1 MEVQLMIEASVVGIV
16 SIVLGFGL
24 DFALSKLNG
33 NHPLNT
39 KYVKFFLLGVLAHL
53 LFEFGGLNKW
63 YCKEG
68 IACKR

>member
-39 KYVKFFLLGVLAHL
+39 KYVKCKKCFMISPSWFLLDDS
-53 LFEFGGLNKW
+53 
-63 YCKEG
+63 
-68 IACKR
+68 